1 MRLISKVQT
10 MKIGTD
16 ASNFHDCQKCT
27 PCAGDAPTRRL
38 TRAPRVDTVGPF
50 RRPPPAGGGQTRTRT
65 VSHPSPSR
73 FSGAAKKRTDS

>member
-38 TRAPRVDTVGPF
+38 TRAPCVDTVGPF
-50 RRPPPAGGGQTRTRT
+50 RRTAPAGGANPYEDSQSS
-65 VSHPSPSR
+65 VSVQVQWR
-73 FSGAAKKRTDS
+73 CKEKN